1 MLPKRYRDF
10 TLALLLLVGCGPL
23 LLILLSE
30 WLYFSHRQADLKAR
44 LAETVEVHL
53 KAPSVE
59 QARYELPAL
68 ENYAATVERPLFME
82 NRRPA
87 EVDASEPEP
96 VAVEKLPLNL
106 KLMGVASTPERAVG
120 LFVDARG
127 KYKRLHKNETW
138 EGWKVSEL
146 EPGKAI
152 MEQDGVHEELKVF
165 KLKPKKKSEPPVPGT
180 NPNGQMPGQP
190 VPGIPQPVP
199 GSADFQP
206 QPPMDADQPNPIEP
220 IDEIAVPPE
229 DSANDQ

>member
-30 WLYFSHRQADLKAR
+30 WFYFSYRQTDLKKR

-53 KAPSVE
+53 KTPSVE

-68 ENYAATVERPLFME
+68 ENYAATIERPLFME
-82 NRRPA
+82 SRRPA
-87 EVDASEPEP
+87 EEDTSQPEP
-96 VAVEKLPLNL
+96 VAVEKRPLNL
-106 KLMGVASTPERAVG
+106 KLMGVASTPDHAVG
-120 LFVDARG
+120 LFVDAKG
-127 KYKRLHKNETW
+127 KYKRLHKNDTMD
-138 EGWKVSEL
+138 GWKVFGL

-152 MEQDGVHEELKVF
+152 MEQDGTHEELKVF
-165 KLKPKKKSEPPVPGT
+165 KLKPKKKQEPPVAGI
-180 NPNGQMPGQP
+180 NPNGQIPGQP
-190 VPGIPQPVP
+190 IPGQPVP
-199 GSADFQP
+199 GSADY
-206 QPPMDADQPNPIEP
+206 QPPPPTDGDQPNPIEP